1 MLRSHEGKQWQN
13 DCDFVQ
19 THSSPF
25 QWLLRWRLPDLW
37 PLTVSHKVESAL
49 SLQLNGVQLEITCSL
64 FLIIVNVINLLLFIT
79 DLCHLQTQK
88 FTLNRNSYMDR
99 TSQIWNRNPEI
110 PPQIVT
116 SHFVTS
122 VIALQSQVLAAA
134 TCNRPVIAK
143 TPDHRTA
150 TDFPRHK
157 EDVIL
162 FLLWCDWA
170 LTCFPYEPKRQ
181 RHVLFIACL
190 WGQKQL
196 VPSLNSPFKD

>member
-37 PLTVSHKVESAL
+37 PLTVSHKVKSAL
-49 SLQLNGVQLEITCSL
+49 SLQLNGVQLEITRSL
-64 FLIIVNVINLLLFIT
+64 FLIIVNVMNLLLFIA

-99 TSQIWNRNPEI
+99 TSQIWNRNSEI
-110 PPQIVT
+110 LPQIVT

-122 VIALQSQVLAAA
+122 VIALQSKVLAAA

-143 TPDHRTA
+143 TFGAITGQPPIFLDTKRMWSYFYSGVTWTQEATA
-150 TDFPRHK
+150 CSVHS
-157 EDVIL
+157 L
-162 FLLWCDWA
+162 FVR
-170 LTCFPYEPKRQ
+170 PKTICPK
-181 RHVLFIACL
+181 L
-190 WGQKQL
+190 KQP
-196 VPSLNSPFKD
+196 V

>member
-25 QWLLRWRLPDLW
+25 QWLLRWWLPDLW
-37 PLTVSHKVESAL
+37 PLTVSHKVKSAL
-49 SLQLNGVQLEITCSL
+49 GLQLNGVQLEITRSL
-64 FLIIVNVINLLLFIT
+64 FLIIVNVMNLLLFIA

-99 TSQIWNRNPEI
+99 TSQIWNRNSEI
-110 PPQIVT
+110 LPQIVT

-122 VIALQSQVLAAA
+122 VIALQSKVLAAA

-143 TPDHRTA
+143 TFGAITGQPPIFLDTKRMWSYFYSGVTEPWHV
-150 TDFPRHK
+150 FPMNPRGNGM
-157 EDVIL
+157 
-162 FLLWCDWA
+162 FC
-170 LTCFPYEPKRQ
+170 
-181 RHVLFIACL
+181 
-190 WGQKQL
+190 
-196 VPSLNSPFKD
+196 S

>member
-25 QWLLRWRLPDLW
+25 QWLLRWWLPDLW
-37 PLTVSHKVESAL
+37 PLTVSHKVKSAL
-49 SLQLNGVQLEITCSL
+49 SLQLNGVQLEITRSL
-64 FLIIVNVINLLLFIT
+64 FLIIVNVMNLLLFIA

-99 TSQIWNRNPEI
+99 TSQIWNTNSDI
-110 PPQIVT
+110 SLCDVCNCLAIK
-116 SHFVTS
+116 S
-122 VIALQSQVLAAA
+122 VGCSYLQSA
-134 TCNRPVIAK
+134 CDSKNIRC
-143 TPDHRTA
+143 DHRTA

-190 WGQKQL
+190 WGQKQF